1 MKKTIGIIG
10 ALNEEIEEI
19 KSRLDITDK
28 TSIGH
33 TTYFTKKHKDIQI
46 VLTKTGVGKVFSA
59 MITQHLIDHF
69 SPDIVI
75 FTGVAGSINPNINIG
90 DIVIAEKCVQYDL
103 DVTELG
109 FEIGSIP
116 YTTYRYFESDKNLVE
131 LALKTQN
138 KDTIKKGTVLTGDM
152 FITDK
157 NFKKHNDNFI
167 KLKGD
172 IIEME
177 GASVGQVCTIN
188 NTPFLIVRTISDK
201 ADNSAKVNFT
211 SLLPVVAKNSYDII
225 NHLLNNI

>member
-1 MKKTIGIIG
+1 MGKIIGIIG
-10 ALNEEIEEI
+10 SLNEEIDEI
-19 KSRLDITDK
+19 KSRLLFTDK
-28 TSIGH
+28 KDIGH
-33 TTYFTKKHKDIQI
+33 TTYFIKKHNNNDL
-46 VLTKTGVGKVFSA
+46 VLTKTGVGKVFSS
-59 MITQHLIDHF
+59 MITQHLIDYF

-116 YTTYRYFESDKNLVE
+116 YTDYRYFESDKNLVE
-131 LALKTQN
+131 LALKT
-138 KDTIKKGTVLTGDM
+138 KDSNVIKKGTVLTGDM
-152 FITDK
+152 FITD
-157 NFKKHNDNFI
+157 NNISKHNESFI
-167 KLKGD
+167 KLNGD

-188 NTPFLIVRTISDK
+188 KTPFIIVRTISDK

-211 SLLPVVAKNSYDII
+211 SLLPIVAKNSYDII

>member
-1 MKKTIGIIG
+1 MPCMEKTIGIIG
-10 ALNEEIEEI
+10 ALDEEIDEI
-19 KSRLDITDK
+19 KFRLNITDK
-28 TSIGH
+28 TNIGH
-33 TTYFTKKHKDIQI
+33 TTYYTKKHKNIQI
-46 VLTKTGVGKVFSA
+46 VLTKTGIGKVFSA

-75 FTGVAGSINPNINIG
+75 FTGVTGSINPNINIG

-116 YTTYRYFESDKNLVE
+116 YTDYRYFESDKNF
-131 LALKTQN
+131 T
-138 KDTIKKGTVLTGDM
+138 
-152 FITDK
+152 
-157 NFKKHNDNFI
+157 KHNDNFI

-177 GASVGQVCTIN
+177 GASVRQVCTIN

-201 ADNSAKVNFT
+201 ADNSAKINFT
-211 SLLPVVAKNSYDII
+211 SLLPIVAKNSYNII
-225 NHLLNNI
+225 NYLLNNI